1 MNMLAILLAA
11 AGLLPQPAVNRVSD
25 DAHVVD
31 RVAEVSKG
39 DLPADL
45 LRRLVGED
53 IDLLRGKRADG
64 TYQYAGFERL
74 EAGRISHSFSID
86 AGTEEQLKRVDAK
99 GDFIYRAILD
109 MPSRRLVVRRNNRV
123 FVDRVEIEYMPQ
135 GTSIVKTQ
143 VVKIGAWL
151 EPGAVKPVELD
162 EIGRQATVR
171 VFARADKAKGNGNV
185 GIVLLQAKVIDNA
198 DSPYADTVESEKA
211 ILRALDHSDT
221 SSIRSMAQRIVARLG
236 SSVGTAPAATV
247 EVTAS
252 AAPVLIQAPTP
263 PAAAIPADHL
273 SELRA
278 IEDLLTGTDAERRQ
292 GMDRLHQ
299 LIRRMRER

>member
-1 MNMLAILLAA
+1 MNVLAILFAA
-11 AGLLPQPAVNRVSD
+11 VSLLPQPAVNRVAD
-25 DAHVVD
+25 DARVID
-31 RVAEVSKG
+31 RVTEVSKG
-39 DLPADL
+39 DLPSDL

-74 EAGRISHSFSID
+74 EAGRISQSFSIQPGAED
-86 AGTEEQLKRVDAK
+86 QLKSVDAK
-99 GDFIYRAILD
+99 GDFVYRVVLD
-109 MPSRRLVVRRNNRV
+109 MPSRRLVVRHNKPV

-135 GTSIVKTQ
+135 SAAVMKTQ

-151 EPGAVKPVELD
+151 EPGTLKPVELD

-171 VFARADKAKGNGNV
+171 VFARADKAKGYGNLS
-185 GIVLLQAKVIDNA
+185 IVLLRAKVIDNF

-211 ILRALDHSDT
+211 LLRALDQGDT
-221 SSIRSMAQRIVARLG
+221 PSIRSMAQRIVANLRG
-236 SSVGTAPAATV
+236 SAPAAVV
-247 EVTAS
+247 EVVAS
-252 AAPVLIQAPTP
+252 TPAATP
-263 PAAAIPADHL
+263 PAATAQPALSSESL
-273 SELRA
+273 SELQM

-299 LIRRMRER
+299 LIRRLRER